1 MCLAAPSNARGK
13 QRQRQWESFT
23 IEHHREG
30 NCDRDTVVH
39 HQTGHLCEFSL
50 DECWVG
56 IGAREPMLCVPLPT
70 TLIGIFHCSRFTT

>member
-13 QRQRQWESFT
+13 QRQRQWESLT

-30 NCDRDTVVH
+30 NCDRDTEVITRLDTSVR
-39 HQTGHLCEFSL
+39 FSL

-70 TLIGIFHCSRFTT
+70 T